1 MNLPHILHA
10 GVFRKPERYRQI
22 KCQTSISFNV
32 KGLKRSICYY
42 PDGKVRWIYEPE
54 KGAFLSI
61 GLPGMTVDFEY
72 GSDRENYVIA
82 FDCPEIQYGPDG
94 HGLFLNRDHCCFEL
108 PPCVWIS
115 NLELPVLRNQCQTL
129 VQLFR
134 TALPRDALKAD
145 FLLNA
150 LLARYLADPA
160 EYVPDPVGKMRRLID
175 QDLECRLPLAQISRE
190 CGLHRDAARQAFQ
203 KQYHIS
209 PGEYRIRRR
218 IQRMIFLMSSSSMS
232 MKEIAGELGMKHA
245 SHLNSF
251 VKQHFGKTPGELY
264 RECGRYE
271 SASFNLPAD
280 PTEGPVPEYCRR
292 FLGKHE

>member
-10 GVFRKPERYRQI
+10 GVFRRPERYRQI

-134 TALPRDALKAD
+134 TALPRDA
-145 FLLNA
+145 
-150 LLARYLADPA
+150 
-160 EYVPDPVGKMRRLID
+160 
-175 QDLECRLPLAQISRE
+175 
-190 CGLHRDAARQAFQ
+190 ARQAFQ

-280 PTEGPVPEYCRR
+280 PTEGPVPEYSRR
-292 FLGKHE
+292 FLGKYE